1 MEQNKVANEIENGFK
16 EFGNGVKIA
25 GKKRMDELV
34 AKNGYVAFKNPEAVA
49 AFRRDPTYANWKN
62 EYINGEYRFYPPEKE
77 ENLKCTLNEQIPQI
91 ETSQILETYK
101 QIITDPT
108 QNTFITVVIFQN
120 DPSKCKYT
128 LSTMDKK
135 TGERKIIQEAIVDFN
150 GKFSM
155 ETLPSLYN
163 QLCNGI
169 PAIDYEKEKQITFQS
184 FDTNKVIA
192 FGNLTPTQKQLIK
205 NMKEFVD
212 NKNLQTTN
220 EKTNYHR

>member
-1 MEQNKVANEIENGFK
+1 MVLNWPV
-16 EFGNGVKIA
+16 
-25 GKKRMDELV
+25 KKRMDELV

-49 AFRRDPTYANWKN
+49 AFRRDPAYANWKN

-77 ENLKCTLNEQIPQI
+77 ETLEKNNSNEQTPQI
-91 ETSQILETYK
+91 ETAQILETYK

-108 QNTFITVVIFQN
+108 QNISITVVTLQN

-128 LSTMDKK
+128 LSTMDKR
-135 TGERKIIQEAIVDFN
+135 TGERKIIQEIIVDFN

-184 FDTNKVIA
+184 FDTDKIIA
-192 FGNLTPTQKQLIK
+192 FGNLTPTQMQLIK

>member
-1 MEQNKVANEIENGFK
+1 MEQNKVANEIKNGFQ
-16 EFGNGVKIA
+16 ELGDGVKIA

-34 AKNGYVAFKNPEAVA
+34 AKNGYVAFKNPGAIA
-49 AFRRDPTYANWKN
+49 AFRADPAYADWQS
-62 EYINGEYRFYPPEKE
+62 EYIDGEYRFYPPKKE
-77 ENLKCTLNEQIPQI
+77 EVLENTLNEQAPQM
-91 ETSQILETYK
+91 ETSQILKIYK

-108 QNTFITVVIFQN
+108 KNIFITVVTLQN
-120 DPSKCKYT
+120 DPTKCKYT
-128 LSTMDKK
+128 LSTMDKR
-135 TGERKIIQEAIVDFN
+135 TGERKTIQEFIVDFN

-169 PAIDYEKEKQITFQS
+169 PAIDYEKEKKITFQN
-184 FDTNKVIA
+184 FYTNQIMA
-192 FGNLTPTQKQLIK
+192 FSNLTTKQMQLVK
-205 NMKEFVD
+205 SMKEFVD